1 MQFPCTVRLVC
12 YNLCSSHTRP
22 QLESK
27 IIVFFILNRLE
38 YLLLGVF
45 GGEGK
50 GEGKGGGE
58 GGEGGRGRG

>member
-22 QLESK
+22 QLQSK

-38 YLLLGVF
+38 YLLLGVC

-50 GEGKGGGE
+50 GGE
-58 GGEGGRGRG
+58 EGGRERRG